1 MRKISIKPQER
12 KLSFASIFLGKQEN
26 QLLELEHSAS
36 WLESGSFRK
45 KMYGLSALFQFLQ
58 GEHLSTA
65 CIIKSQFLL
74 NERKKLGWLDR

>member
-45 KMYGLSALFQFLQ
+45 KMYGLRRFAWGAYFKWSFVFLKNFWV
-58 GEHLSTA
+58 GE
-65 CIIKSQFLL
+65 KF
-74 NERKKLGWLDR
+74 